1 MENVKYL
8 ILGAGPAGLSFAH
21 RLKEK
26 GEDSF
31 LLLEKENEAG
41 GLCRSVM
48 VDESPFDVG
57 GGHFLDV
64 KRPKVTEFLFRFMER
79 EEWNLFTR
87 DSRIAV
93 GGAVVGHPMEANI
106 WQFGIEEQ
114 IAYLS
119 SIARAGCN
127 GGRKMPDKFT
137 DWIVWK
143 LGEKIAED
151 YMLPYNQKMFG
162 EDLDML
168 GTYWLE
174 KLPDV
179 SFEETL
185 RSCLMREPYG
195 TQPGHARFYY
205 PKHYGYGEVWLR
217 MARALAPRVCYG
229 ADIKEIDFDIR
240 RVRTKSGEHFQGDK
254 IITTIPWMEFEEIK
268 GMPRELVSAV
278 RKLKT
283 SAVETRYRG
292 ENLDTPAQWIYLP
305 DPQIPCHRILVRHNF
320 SKGSRG
326 YWTETRLERV
336 EMFPAQDEHYRH
348 VNPYAYPINTVDK
361 PEIMKHL
368 LAFGET
374 RKVYG
379 LGRWGEHC
387 HYNSDVVVERAM
399 DLAEKIGWMDLGE

>member
-31 LLLEKENEAG
+31 LILEKENEAG

-127 GGRKMPDKFT
+127 SGRKMPDKFT

-143 LGEKIAED
+143 LGEKIICF
-151 YMLPYNQKMFG
+151 P
-162 EDLDML
+162 
-168 GTYWLE
+168 
-174 KLPDV
+174 
-179 SFEETL
+179 
-185 RSCLMREPYG
+185 
-195 TQPGHARFYY
+195 
-205 PKHYGYGEVWLR
+205 
-217 MARALAPRVCYG
+217 
-229 ADIKEIDFDIR
+229 IIR
-240 RVRTKSGEHFQGDK
+240 RCSG
-254 IITTIPWMEFEEIK
+254 
-268 GMPRELVSAV
+268 
-278 RKLKT
+278 KT
-283 SAVETRYRG
+283 
-292 ENLDTPAQWIYLP
+292 WICWEP
-305 DPQIPCHRILVRHNF
+305 
-320 SKGSRG
+320 
-326 YWTETRLERV
+326 T
-336 EMFPAQDEHYRH
+336 
-348 VNPYAYPINTVDK
+348 
-361 PEIMKHL
+361 
-368 LAFGET
+368 
-374 RKVYG
+374 
-379 LGRWGEHC
+379 
-387 HYNSDVVVERAM
+387 
-399 DLAEKIGWMDLGE
+399 GWKNCRM